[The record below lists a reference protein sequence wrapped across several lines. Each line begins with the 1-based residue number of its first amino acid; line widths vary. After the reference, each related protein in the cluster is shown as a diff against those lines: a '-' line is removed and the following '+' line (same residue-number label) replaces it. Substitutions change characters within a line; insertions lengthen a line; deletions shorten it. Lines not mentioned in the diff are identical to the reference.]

1 VGWLVQLGLI
11 VVDCPSDGA
20 AGFAVGAQTGT
31 PAPPPPAGAQVTVCV
46 GGVPETVMLPQAGL
60 L

>member
-1 VGWLVQLGLI
+1 VGWLVQLALI

-20 AGFAVGAQTGT
+20 AGFAVGVQTGA
-31 PAPPPPAGAQVTVCV
+31 PAPPPDGAQVTVCV
-46 GGVPETVMLPQAGL
+46 GGVPEMVMLPQAEL